1 MATNSEYSK
10 CEIAEFI
17 AFDRVL
23 GESERLAVEGYLA
36 NKWGIAHQLPADH
49 FNRDTMAGIG
59 SGISAEISATSPT
72 QTYPIP
78 VTVTFKKNGANHSVA
93 NFANDFTTSF
103 KPSSINGLELWLD
116 ASDGSSIL
124 HSSNDVSAWNDKS
137 GNGLQGLQATSSK
150 RPSFVAS
157 GQNGLSTIRFDGSD
171 DFIQVRNL
179 SINQGY
185 TVYSVAKTTAGSAR
199 DYLFDGV
206 TTNSAR
212 SLIALRNSGTV
223 QFWAG
228 NWANTSITSPTGFFT
243 LSAVFDNTSSL
254 LSLNGTTVTG
264 KNTGSFSLTNGIN
277 LGTNYNTNN
286 DFLEGDIAEF
296 IIVDGV
302 ASASDRQKV
311 EGYLAHKWGITA
323 ALASAHPYK
332 SSQPTSVGVSSE
344 DFVVQGATVSNVSGS
359 GASYTMNLTPLTNPA
374 RIKIKVAEGAAQ
386 SSSTG
391 ERNRRSTKE
400 ILFRPPVLKESNL
413 CDVFS
418 TLDEAENATT
428 VQDWGP
434 YGLVGTVNG
443 NPARYPG
450 RNGSSFRFPQAAG
463 LGISV
468 PHHSTMR
475 MGSNGAYTHNVWI
488 RMEVGTQQWGVVAG
502 REGGSPNARQYFF
515 FLGNNNNANG
525 GFIHH
530 RFRQGGSWNSEWVMH
545 TVYLHR
551 HGLWLR

>member
-1 MATNSEYSK
+1 MGNQ
-10 CEIAEFI
+10 
-17 AFDRVL
+17 
-23 GESERLAVEGYLA
+23 
-36 NKWGIAHQLPADH
+36 HQLPADH

-59 SGISAEISATSPT
+59 SGISAEITAASPT
-72 QTYPIP
+72 QAYPIP
-78 VTVTFKKNGANHSVA
+78 VSVTFKKNGTNHSVS

-103 KPSSINGLELWLD
+103 KPSEINGLELWLD

-137 GNGLQGLQATSSK
+137 GNGLQGLQATSTK
-150 RPSFVAS
+150 RPTVVAN
-157 GQNGLSTIRFDGSD
+157 GQNGLSTIRFDGTD
-171 DFIQVRNL
+171 DFIQVRTL
-179 SINQGY
+179 KINQAY
-185 TVYSVAKTTAGSAR
+185 TIYSVAKTTAGSAR

-264 KNTGSFSLTNGIN
+264 KNTGSYSLTNGIN
-277 LGTNYNTNN
+277 LGTNYNTNS

-302 ASASDRQKV
+302 ASTSDRQKV
-311 EGYLAHKWGITA
+311 EGYLAHKWGTTA
-323 ALASAHPYK
+323 ALASSHPYK
-332 SSQPTSVGVSSE
+332 SSQPTSVGVSSDNFIVE
-344 DFVVQGATVSNVSGS
+344 GATVSNVAGS

-374 RIKIKVAEGAAQ
+374 RIKIKVGEGAAQ

-413 CDVFS
+413 ALYFP
-418 TLDEAENATT
+418 LDEAENATT

-434 YGLVGTVNG
+434 HGLVGTVSG
-443 NPARYPG
+443 NPARFPG
-450 RNGSSFRFPQAAG
+450 RVGSAFRFPQSAG

-468 PHHSTMR
+468 PHHRSMR
-475 MGSNGAYTHNVWI
+475 MNNNGAYTHNVWI
-488 RMEVGTQQWGVVAG
+488 RMEVGTQQWGTVAG
-502 REGGSPNARQYFF
+502 REGGSPNSRQYFF

-525 GFIHH
+525 GYIHH
-530 RFRQGGSWNSEWVMH
+530 RFKQGGSWNSGV
-545 TVYLHR
+545 TDAYRVPLK
-551 HGLWLR
+551 HGLWSQ